1 MAFSDLIA
9 SACDF
14 NHRPWRSGWL
24 MLIPTMKKPRAH
36 LCETGAV
43 VSVYKFVIDLKE
55 VRQNGL
61 CFSSIASGHR
71 SAPHF
76 L

>member
-1 MAFSDLIA
+1 
-9 SACDF
+9 
-14 NHRPWRSGWL
+14 

-76 L
+76 LNLDADRCPLVTREHKQNGYPEFF